1 MHPSPYPGWTPLS
14 TVSASAGAGPSSMVP
29 PAESATATP
38 ANRNHRRL
46 PPEAYKIL
54 RDYFNVN
61 QYPSRA
67 EKEQLVKRIRG
78 LPGCEDYNLKRL
90 SLYMNQRR
98 QARKSSENVPS
109 PSMTSAHILYPSLAR
124 DPVLIEKLEVLLKE
138 HPNPP
143 PEVAAIWATRI
154 GVGVVADDILT
165 YARLQRAQSGSADPN
180 PNINSNTNPNP
191 ITNTNA
197 AASVPS
203 VPRMQLPP
211 LPPFQ
216 REPPPRSTR
225 PRSQLPTPASSTS
238 PEPRSPVFQTG
249 YRAQVPIPG
258 HAVEEEEDYEMDEE
272 EVKDE
277 LDSEDEIRE

>member
-1 MHPSPYPGWTPLS
+1 M
-14 TVSASAGAGPSSMVP
+14 
-29 PAESATATP
+29 
-38 ANRNHRRL
+38 
-46 PPEAYKIL
+46 
-54 RDYFNVN
+54 
-61 QYPSRA
+61 
-67 EKEQLVKRIRG
+67 
-78 LPGCEDYNLKRL
+78 
-90 SLYMNQRR
+90 
-98 QARKSSENVPS
+98 
-109 PSMTSAHILYPSLAR
+109 YPSLAR

-180 PNINSNTNPNP
+180 PNINSNTNPNSNT
-191 ITNTNA
+191 ITNSNPTP
-197 AASVPS
+197 SVSVRSPAPPAPATRADPHPS
-203 VPRMQLPP
+203 PSQVPNVPRMQLPP

-216 REPPPRSTR
+216 REPPSRNMRP

-258 HAVEEEEDYEMDEE
+258 HAVEEEEDYDMEDD

-277 LDSEDEIRE
+277 LDSEDEMRE